1 MPSYRS
7 AEPTFRPDFVPAGEY
22 SVEVI
27 NAEETVSQKGHD
39 MIELKLR
46 VEPDGPVFFDHL
58 VFTESSFWKID
69 SFRAAIDETVL
80 PNEEIE
86 IIADDLIGRQGRA
99 RLVVEEY
106 NGRKRNKVAA
116 WVVPASANKE
126 KGASENEPF

>member
-7 AEPTFRPDFVPAGEY
+7 AEPASRPDFVPAGEY

-46 VEPDGPVFFDHL
+46 VEPDGPVFYDHL

-69 SFRAAIDETVL
+69 VFRAAIGESVIA
-80 PNEEIE
+80 NEEIE
-86 IIADDLIGRQGRA
+86 IVADDLIGRQGRA
-99 RLVVEEY
+99 RLVIEEY
-106 NGRKRNKVAA
+106 NGRKHNKVGS
-116 WVVPASANKE
+116 WLVPAPVNKG
-126 KGASENEPF
+126 KGVSENEPF